1 MANKK
6 QKQKVEV
13 KEVQQ
18 NRKRGEKGYVMSQTL
33 KVLSTTMNMSKSV
46 RRMFMQAE
54 IHANTVSKNLGKAA
68 RAEMQAENA

>member
-1 MANKK
+1 MANK
-6 QKQKVEV
+6 KQKVEV

-18 NRKRGEKGYVMSQTL
+18 NRKRGEKGYVMSQSL
-33 KVLSTTMNMSKSV
+33 KVLSTTMNMSKPV

-68 RAEMQAENA
+68 RAKMQAENA

>member
-1 MANKK
+1 MANK
-6 QKQKVEV
+6 KQKVEV

-18 NRKRGEKGYVMSQTL
+18 NRKRGEKGYVMSQSL

-54 IHANTVSKNLGKAA
+54 SHANTVSKNLGKAA

>member
-1 MANKK
+1 MANK
-6 QKQKVEV
+6 KQKVEV

-18 NRKRGEKGYVMSQTL
+18 NRKRGEKGYVMSQSL
-33 KVLSTTMNMSKSV
+33 KVLSTTMNMPKSV

-54 IHANTVSKNLGKAA
+54 IHANTISKNLGKAA

>member
-1 MANKK
+1 MANK
-6 QKQKVEV
+6 KQKVEV

-18 NRKRGEKGYVMSQTL
+18 NRKRGEKGYVMSQSL

>member
-1 MANKK
+1 MANK
-6 QKQKVEV
+6 KQKVEV

-18 NRKRGEKGYVMSQTL
+18 NRKRGEKGYVMSQSL
-33 KVLSTTMNMSKSV
+33 KVLSTTMNMPKSV

>member
-1 MANKK
+1 MANK
-6 QKQKVEV
+6 KQKVEV

-18 NRKRGEKGYVMSQTL
+18 NRKRGEKGYVMSQSL

-46 RRMFMQAE
+46 RRMFMEAE

>member
-1 MANKK
+1 MANK
-6 QKQKVEV
+6 KQKVEV

-18 NRKRGEKGYVMSQTL
+18 NRKRGEKGYVMSQSL

-54 IHANTVSKNLGKAA
+54 IHANTISKNLGKAA

>member
-1 MANKK
+1 MANK
-6 QKQKVEV
+6 KQKVEV

-18 NRKRGEKGYVMSQTL
+18 NRKRGEKGYVMSQSL

-54 IHANTVSKNLGKAA
+54 IHVNTVSKNLGKAA

>member
-1 MANKK
+1 MANK
-6 QKQKVEV
+6 KQKVEV

-18 NRKRGEKGYVMSQTL
+18 NRKRGEKGYVMSQSL

-46 RRMFMQAE
+46 RRMFMEAE
-54 IHANTVSKNLGKAA
+54 IHAANVSRNLGKAA

>member
-1 MANKK
+1 MANK
-6 QKQKVEV
+6 KQKVEV

-18 NRKRGEKGYVMSQTL
+18 NRKRGEKGYVMSQSL

-54 IHANTVSKNLGKAA
+54 IHANTISKNLGKAA
-68 RAEMQAENA
+68 RAEMQAETA